1 MSCPEGS
8 TMNAESKMCMMPP
21 TMTCPT
27 GYTLVN
33 GMCEPAPAATQQ
45 AAPEAPAP
53 APAPVAP
60 APVAPAG
67 MEPMCP
73 SGYEYRDSMCYPL
86 PN

>member
-21 TMTCPT
+21 NMTCPA
-27 GYTLVN
+27 GYTLIN
-33 GMCEPAPAATQQ
+33 GMCQMTTT
-45 AAPEAPAP
+45 PEAPAQ
-53 APAPVAP
+53 APAQAP
-60 APVAPAG
+60 AGPLPPVAG

-86 PN
+86 AN